1 MKCNGNEKMRET
13 LVEKHVNL
21 ANDQHIFPQ
30 LNKKIA
36 RIVSQSMLVLIYIS
50 ISFVA
55 DASCMDL
62 QAIEYKH

>member
-1 MKCNGNEKMRET
+1 MRET

-30 LNKKIA
+30 LKKKIA
-36 RIVSQSMLVLIYIS
+36 RIVSQSMLVLIS

-62 QAIEYKH
+62 QAIEYKQ